1 MKTNTLKETASAGST
16 SAGSIAVDMSGTSKG
31 KNSDYSLKS
40 FIDSWQKKIKNKFAP
55 YTITVT
61 ENFDIESVF
70 SRLAGMERKGLNRN
84 RSIGTTFGVEDDN
97 GNLMKVTVDRS
108 QADAFEQEVA
118 EYLADIKKTATNFPD
133 PESGE
138 SVSMAELLFKL
149 KGKFNIIDVEF
160 PEIPKDVVYNVKD
173 ATPSDDVSSEFS
185 PTEFSDDEQE
195 TNPMDDSDS
204 VNDPNAPM
212 DLRDYKEP
220 KDDEEN
226 QFPDIEDDELDISTE
241 FPEDEPDTEG
251 SILNRV
257 IDMLKAQAESE
268 IEKAKADAEKAR
280 AEQARYT
287 AQATQSA
294 LRDQEDRLKYE
305 IEIENEKK
313 REKESKVLA
322 DMAKRKFS
330 QTMSTVKEA
339 DEGMKPGMVMR
350 QRQQIALRYQA
361 DADDTPET
369 RQYKAKQKAEAM
381 REWMSRYRQAIN
393 ADRHEK
399 QLKQKEREEQT
410 KQKQQ
415 DNRQDQSNQQDF
427 ENEV

>member
-1 MKTNTLKETASAGST
+1 MKIDNLKETASAGST
-16 SAGSIAVDMSGTSKG
+16 SAGSIAVDMSGTSKD
-31 KNSDYSLKS
+31 KNSNYSLKS
-40 FIDSWQKKIKNKFAP
+40 FIDSWQKKIKNKFKP
-55 YTITVT
+55 YTIAIN

-70 SRLAGMERKGLNRN
+70 SRLSGMERKGLEKNQ
-84 RSIGTTFGVEDDN
+84 STGTTFGVEDDQ

-118 EYLADIKKTATNFPD
+118 EYLADIKKTASNFPS
-133 PESGE
+133 PENE
-138 SVSMAELLFKL
+138 KSVSMAELLFKL

-173 ATPSDDVSSEFS
+173 ATPSADVSSDEVF
-185 PTEFSDDEQE
+185 PAEFSDE
-195 TNPMDDSDS
+195 TDAGID
-204 VNDPNAPM
+204 DPNSPM

-220 KDDEEN
+220 EDNIDGLES
-226 QFPDIEDDELDISTE
+226 IEDDEFDISTE
-241 FPEDEPDTEG
+241 FPDDGPDSES
-251 SILNRV
+251 SILNKV

-294 LRDQEDRLKYE
+294 LKDQEERLKYE

-313 REKESKVLA
+313 REKEAKTLA

-330 QTMSTVKEA
+330 QTMSAVSEA

-350 QRQQIALRYQA
+350 QRQQIALRYQSEP
-361 DADDTPET
+361 DDSPET

-399 QLKQKEREEQT
+399 QLKQKEREEQN

-415 DNRQDQSNQQDF
+415 NNQSDQSNQQDF
-427 ENEV
+427 ENEI